1 MQISLKLIQ
10 RLYVCVYM
18 HAYTNS
24 YIHIC
29 YRIYMYFF
37 KKINVELKRVMM
49 LLLVHAQLLSRVR
62 LFVISWTIA
71 HQASLSMG

>member
-1 MQISLKLIQ
+1 
-10 RLYVCVYM
+10 
-18 HAYTNS
+18 
-24 YIHIC
+24 
-29 YRIYMYFF
+29 MYFF